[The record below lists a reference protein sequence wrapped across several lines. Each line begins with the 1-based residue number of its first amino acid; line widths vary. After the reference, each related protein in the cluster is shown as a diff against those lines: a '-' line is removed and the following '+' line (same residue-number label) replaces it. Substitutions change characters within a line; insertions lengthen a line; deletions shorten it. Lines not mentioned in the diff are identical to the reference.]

1 MRATEAVTR
10 AELVDG
16 LRQLGLERTGEV
28 IVHSSLS
35 SFGYVDGGAEAVCA
49 ALTEVCGTV
58 LMPAGSWDLT
68 AIPAPPG
75 LVRPHNAYWNAESW
89 PDFDEKLS
97 QATSFRDDL
106 PIDSWLGKIP
116 ETFRQ
121 TCSPFRTGHPLFS
134 YQAAGPAAE
143 RLLGAQRPDW
153 PLGPIEA
160 LDGDVLLLGVTHT
173 SNTTIHLAEQYLGR
187 SCFYRYAKSADGL
200 WVEYP
205 NIPGDSREFDAIEP
219 TLRSATK
226 EVRIGQARVRRIPKQ
241 AVLAATRQL
250 VENDSAALLC
260 TDDPA
265 CRCAAA
271 LQQRLAFLA
280 TA

>member
-1 MRATEAVTR
+1 MGETVTAAVL
-10 AELVDG
+10 ADG
-16 LRQLGLERTGEV
+16 LHQLGLGRASEV

-68 AIPAPPG
+68 GIPAPPG
-75 LVRPHNAYWNAESW
+75 LVRPHNAYWNADSW
-89 PDFDEKLS
+89 PDFDNRLS
-97 QATSFRDDL
+97 QATSFRAEL
-106 PIDSWLGKIP
+106 PVDRWLGKIP

-121 TCSPFRTGHPLFS
+121 TCSPFRTEHPLFS

-143 RLLGAQRPDW
+143 RLLAAQRPDW
-153 PLGPIEA
+153 PLGPLEA
-160 LDGDVLLLGVTHT
+160 LDGDVLLVGVTHT
-173 SNTTIHLAEQYLGR
+173 SNTTIHLAEQHLGR
-187 SCFYRYAKSADGL
+187 SRFYRYAKSADGL
-200 WVEYP
+200 WIELP
-205 NIPGDSREFDAIEP
+205 NIPGESHQFDTVEP
-219 TLRSATK
+219 VLRPATK
-226 EVRIGQARVRRIPKQ
+226 EVRVGQARIRRIPKQ

-250 VENDSAALLC
+250 VEADPAALLC

-271 LQQRLAFLA
+271 LQQRLISLG
-280 TA
+280 

>member
-1 MRATEAVTR
+1 MRPAEIVTE

-16 LRQLGLERTGEV
+16 LRKLGLDRASEV

-49 ALTEVCGTV
+49 ALTEVCRTV

-68 AIPAPPG
+68 GIPAPPG
-75 LVRPHNAYWNAESW
+75 LVRPHNAYWNAEDW
-89 PDFDEKLS
+89 LDFDARLS
-97 QATSFRDDL
+97 QATSFRADL
-106 PIDSWLGKIP
+106 PIDRWLGTIP
-116 ETFRQ
+116 ETFRL
-121 TCSPFRTGHPLFS
+121 TYSPFRTEHPLFS
-134 YQAAGPAAE
+134 YQAAGPGAE
-143 RLLGAQRPDW
+143 RLLEAQRPDW

-187 SCFYRYAKSADGL
+187 SRFYRYAKSADGL
-200 WVEYP
+200 WVELP
-205 NIPGDSREFDAIEP
+205 NISGESHHFDAIEP
-219 TLRSATK
+219 VLRSETK
-226 EVRIGQARVRRIPKQ
+226 EIQIGNARIRRIPKQ

-250 VENDSAALLC
+250 VEADPAALLC
-260 TDDPA
+260 TDNPE

-271 LQQRLAFLA
+271 LQQRLAV
-280 TA
+280 TGT